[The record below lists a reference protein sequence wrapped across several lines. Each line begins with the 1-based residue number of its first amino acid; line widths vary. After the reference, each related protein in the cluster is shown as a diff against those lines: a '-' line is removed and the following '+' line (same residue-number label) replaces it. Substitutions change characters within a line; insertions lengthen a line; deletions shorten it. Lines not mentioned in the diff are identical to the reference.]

1 MMQTVIAIAI
11 VLAAAGYL
19 AWVWAPNRKSLA
31 TEVSDDAC
39 GTCNSCS
46 DCSRG

>member
-19 AWVWAPNRKSLA
+19 AWVWAPKRKSLA
-31 TEVSDDAC
+31 TEGSDDAC
-39 GTCNSCS
+39 GICKSCS
-46 DCSRG
+46 GCSHG